1 MYLYTDQGRNDGN
14 RSALPEVSQAFGL
27 PPVIPIPLTMLACS
41 KTRACCLLAP
51 YWAID
56 PSSLGNHGDRTERN
70 GIIYTGGAGFID
82 TSHLRHCCDDTKR
95 VYDQLVAQRGLP
107 GQVSTYQGVATIKK
121 AVPSSMWIQVARAI
135 GYSDS
140 VGYEITSYWVSAAG
154 EHNSAFSPED
164 LCSNYLG
171 TYVAERA
178 ITNPPAGSGTN
189 FNTAVTAT
197 LNNVLTQLKAQPLV
211 ETQKAFTPI
220 MNCWMSPNTSY
231 SATSV
236 DYWGF
241 MTLKRR
247 NFSTDPP
254 APWKVGHPS
263 DFQTPAWMTQ
273 SLRAASAYY
282 DFTYN
287 YIIGG
292 PPGTPGVKKTLK
304 EADFS
309 KEISSIEADA
319 VKKYGAKYAQPT
331 CP

>member
-1 MYLYTDQGRNDGN
+1 MYLYTDQSNGDKSRLAVLG
-14 RSALPEVSQAFGL
+14 SSQPLGI
-27 PPVIPIPLTMLACS
+27 PPILPIPVAMLACS

-95 VYDQLVAQRGLP
+95 VYDQLVAKRGLP

-121 AVPSSMWIQVARAI
+121 AVPSNMWIQVARAI
-135 GYSDS
+135 AYSDS
-140 VGYEITSYWVSAAG
+140 VGYEITSYWVPAAG

-164 LCSNYLG
+164 LCSNYIG
-171 TYVAERA
+171 TYVAEQA
-178 ITNPPAGSGTN
+178 ITSSGTN
-189 FNTAVTAT
+189 FNTAVTVA
-197 LNNVLTQLKAQPLV
+197 LNGVLAQLKAQPLA

-231 SATSV
+231 SATNV

-247 NFSTDPP
+247 NFSTTPP
-254 APWKVGHPS
+254 VPWKVGHPI
-263 DFQTPAWMTQ
+263 DFQTPAWVTQ
-273 SLRAASAYY
+273 TLGPVSQYY
-282 DFTYN
+282 DFTYH
-287 YIIGG
+287 YVIGG

-304 EADFS
+304 EPDFS
-309 KEISSIEADA
+309 KEISAIEADA
-319 VKKYGAKYAQPT
+319 KKYGPKYGQPT